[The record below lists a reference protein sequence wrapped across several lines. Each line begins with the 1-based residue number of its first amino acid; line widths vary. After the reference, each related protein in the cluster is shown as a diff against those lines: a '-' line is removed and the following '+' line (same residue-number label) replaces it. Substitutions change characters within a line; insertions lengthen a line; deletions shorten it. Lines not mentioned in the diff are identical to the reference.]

1 MIALA
6 RQYARGLF
14 WLTLGCFLILEAAM
28 VAAIFYWPKF
38 RDNTPALA
46 KLIPFQSLQDLLTA
60 VQQSGYWPYFAIQQ
74 WFKGCS
80 LFGLAAIAFMGSGI
94 IAREAD
100 QRTAEFL
107 FSRPV
112 SRRTVLRVRTA
123 VLAFA
128 ILVPVY
134 LSSISA
140 IWFSRAV
147 DEWLPWKA
155 TLLASSYIAC
165 FLLMLI
171 AATVLISVLSTH
183 QLRAGVIVV
192 GIVLLSFAQYLIQG
206 IDQWS
211 LFATIDVWTFMKIG
225 AGEFP
230 YFQAGCFLGASIG
243 MLALSE
249 KLLERRTW

>member
-14 WLTLGCFLILEAAM
+14 WLSLGYFIILEAAM

-46 KLIPFQSLQDLLTA
+46 KLVPFQALQDLLTA

-80 LFGLAAIAFMGSGI
+80 LFGVAAIAFMGSGI

-112 SRRTVLRVRTA
+112 SRRKILRVRAA
-123 VLAFA
+123 VLTLAV
-128 ILVPVY
+128 LWPVY

-140 IWFSRAV
+140 IWLSPAV
-147 DEWLPWKA
+147 DEALPWKA
-155 TLLASSYIAC
+155 TLAASNYMAC
-165 FLLMLI
+165 FLLSLI
-171 AATVLISVLSTH
+171 STTVLLSVLSTH
-183 QLRAGVIVV
+183 QQRAGVIIV
-192 GIVLLSFAQYLIQG
+192 GIILLSFAQYLIQG

-211 LFATIDVWTFMKIG
+211 LFATIDVWTFMRIG
-225 AGEFP
+225 AGDYPWF
-230 YFQAGCFLGASIG
+230 ASGCFLGVSVG
-243 MLALSE
+243 MFALAE
-249 KLLERRTW
+249 TLLNRRNW